1 MIFESTEVHIGTIV
15 LLGTL

>member
-1 MIFESTEVHIGTIV
+1 MIFQSTEVHIGTII